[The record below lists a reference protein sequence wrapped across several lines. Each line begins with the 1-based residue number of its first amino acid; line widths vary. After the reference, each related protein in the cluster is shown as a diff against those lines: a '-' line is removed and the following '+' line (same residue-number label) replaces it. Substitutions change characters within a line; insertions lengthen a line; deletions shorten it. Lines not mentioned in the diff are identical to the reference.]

1 MVRTLPSLLVFA
13 LLLDACGPSG
23 ERAGT
28 ASAASDAEPV
38 VDPAGIPTREP
49 LVSRL
54 LIVALDGATWDLLDP
69 LLEAGGAPNLARL
82 VAEGAR
88 ADLATLE
95 PTLSPAIWTTI
106 ATGFTP
112 DQHGIL
118 GFEGVPGQSMT
129 TLPNATMRKRKTYWN
144 VLSDLGITSG
154 TLGWW
159 ASWPA
164 DPLTE
169 GSFLVSDRVPYTRM
183 EAAIHRAPLDAGDIV
198 PASLAE
204 VVAPLVRKPDAIDPA
219 VVSRFLH
226 LEGDAQRRFL
236 DEDYEM
242 GSFLPEFKFVYQSD
256 LSTVK
261 MARAAFDRMPVDV
274 LSVYFT
280 GIDTV
285 SHLYWHFAFPEQF
298 PGYEFPAEDL
308 ARFGD
313 VIRLYYAQVDAWIGE
328 LTETVGSDATIL
340 VVSDH
345 GFGGTGRLPWS
356 GGHGRITPG
365 APIAPAGILLLSGPG
380 AARGVRLPRAHVLDV
395 APTIL
400 HLMGLPPAQDQV
412 GRVLAAALAPGSP
425 EELPRVPTYED
436 VGSIRHPG
444 ERADAAADSQR
455 MERLR
460 ALGYIQ

>member
-1 MVRTLPSLLVFA
+1 MVRILPSVVFSA
-13 LLLDACGPSG
+13 LLLGCGPSADRSG
-23 ERAGT
+23 S
-28 ASAASDAEPV
+28 ASAAPETGPV
-38 VDPAGIPTREP
+38 VDPAGIATRAP

-69 LLEAGGAPNLARL
+69 VLEAGEAPNLARL

-129 TLPNATMRKRKTYWN
+129 TLPNATMRQRKTYWN
-144 VLSDLGITSG
+144 VLSDFGITSG

-164 DPLTE
+164 DPMSD

-198 PASLAE
+198 PAELAD
-204 VVAPLVRKPDAIDPA
+204 VVAPLVQKPDAIDAA

-226 LEGDAQRRFL
+226 LDGKAERERFL
-236 DEDYEM
+236 SEDYRM
-242 GSFLPEFKFVYQSD
+242 GSFLPEFKFAYQSD
-256 LSTVK
+256 LSTVR

-274 LSVYFT
+274 LSVYLT

-298 PGYEFPAEDL
+298 PDFEFPAADL

-313 VIRLYYAQVDAWIGE
+313 VIRLYYGQVDAWIGE
-328 LTETVGSDATIL
+328 LLETVGDGTTVL

-380 AARGVRLPRAHVLDV
+380 AARGVRLPRAHVLDL

-400 HLMGLPPAQDQV
+400 HLMGLPAAQDQV
-412 GRVLAAALAPGSP
+412 GRVLTAALAPGSP
-425 EELPRVPTYED
+425 EELPRVPTFED

-444 ERADAAADSQR
+444 RTADAAGDAQR